1 MILSRR
7 AVSYPLPFLQAGR
20 RLDVL
25 YSEKGGVPVL
35 FTSPYYVQLM
45 DEVTIIHSL
54 LSCGTIRVH
63 HILLRLESGDH
74 LHTLFEPGQAHAL
87 PCWRFFFVFFFG
99 KSPLGVD

>member
-1 MILSRR
+1 M
-7 AVSYPLPFLQAGR
+7 
-20 RLDVL
+20 
-25 YSEKGGVPVL
+25 L

-74 LHTLFEPGQAHAL
+74 LHHFLSLDRRMHFHVGGFFL
-87 PCWRFFFVFFFG
+87 FFFSVRVPWVSIRLV
-99 KSPLGVD
+99 K